1 MSSAERCSPLVPSS
15 VPSFGL
21 SAFSGASMMASRIWI
36 GPIVISGWLL
46 TSTDVSRASRCPAN
60 IVPFVE
66 PRSRTRIRRS
76 RTSTST
82 AAWNWEMYGR
92 SM

>member
-1 MSSAERCSPLVPSS
+1 MPSS
-15 VPSFGL
+15 VPSLGL
-21 SAFSGASMMASRIWI
+21 SDFSGASTIASRIWI
-36 GPIVISGWLL
+36 GPIVISGWPL
-46 TSTDVSRASRCPAN
+46 TSTEVSRASRCPAN
-60 IVPFVE
+60 IVPLVE

-76 RTSTST
+76 RTST